1 MNDTAL
7 EARQFVRRHHHGVL
21 ATISKR
27 LDSMPFASVCPFI
40 TDHQARPVFLI
51 SDLAEHTKNLAADPR
66 ASLIVHPCAV
76 NMHAAGRVTLTGSAE
91 NIGRPEAL
99 VERYARLMPDAA
111 GYFELGDFS
120 LWRINIEAIRFIVG
134 FGKIEWVEPKSYAP
148 PDNSLEEWESG
159 ILAHMNQDHAASLAR
174 YVKQATGKRPTEVH
188 MTGIDTDGMDI
199 QTPDGKVRIDF
210 PRAITDGD
218 SARKLLIE
226 MGKTT

>member
-1 MNDTAL
+1 MNSTAL

-27 LDSMPFASVCPFI
+27 LDGMPFASVCPFI

-51 SDLAEHTKNLAADPR
+51 SSLAEHTKNLIADPR
-66 ASLIVHPCAV
+66 ASLIVHPCAD
-76 NMHAAGRVTLTGSAE
+76 NMHAAGRVTLSGKAE

-99 VERYARLMPDAA
+99 VERYASLLPEAA
-111 GYFELGDFS
+111 GYFELGDFN
-120 LWRINIEAIRFIVG
+120 LWRIHIEAIRFIVG

-148 PDNSLEEWESG
+148 PENSLEEWEAS

-174 YVKQATGKRPTEVH
+174 YVEQATGKRPDQAS

-199 QTPDGKVRIDF
+199 QTPEARLRIDF
-210 PRAITDGD
+210 PHAITDGE

-226 MGKTT
+226 LAR

>member
-1 MNDTAL
+1 MNNTAL

-27 LDSMPFASVCPFI
+27 LDGMPFASVCPFI

-51 SDLAEHTKNLAADPR
+51 SGLAEHTKNLAADPR
-66 ASLIVHPCAV
+66 ASLIVHPCAD
-76 NMHAAGRVTLTGSAE
+76 NMHTAGRVTLTGNAE
-91 NIGRPEAL
+91 NIGRPEIL

-111 GYFELGDFS
+111 SYFELGDFN

-134 FGKIEWVEPKSYAP
+134 FGKIEWVEPASYAP
-148 PDNSLEEWESG
+148 PENSMEVWEAS

-174 YVKQATGKRPTEVH
+174 YVEQATGKRPVEAS

-199 QTPDGKVRIDF
+199 QTPEGKVRIDF
-210 PRAITDGD
+210 PHAITDGE

-226 MGKTT
+226 LAR